1 MAPGKTATGGK
12 GCREKMPAVENG
24 YGKKTAKGVF
34 NMAPGK
40 TATGGKGCRKKTAT
54 VKNGYGK
61 KTAKPNLT

>member
-1 MAPGKTATGGK
+1 
-12 GCREKMPAVENG
+12 MPAVENG